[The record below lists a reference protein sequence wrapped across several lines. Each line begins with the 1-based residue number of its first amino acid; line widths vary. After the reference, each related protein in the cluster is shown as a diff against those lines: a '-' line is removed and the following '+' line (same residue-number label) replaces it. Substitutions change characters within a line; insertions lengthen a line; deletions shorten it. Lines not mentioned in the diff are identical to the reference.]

1 MTNHL
6 PLILSPH
13 WRSNAVHK
21 ACALSLLLLCLP
33 MAADALSLGRSRGA
47 AIVGRSLDMS
57 VLASLEALEA
67 TPDVSCFSTELF
79 YGDTR
84 IPGPNVTVTPL
95 RSSPTEMILRVQS
108 SRPIDEPFVTLYVR
122 TTCGTSLSR
131 KYVLLADSPSEPAS
145 TAQSIAPVLSPP
157 EPRLPQLASQSS
169 STPTSASGRSSGLA
183 VGGVSDAASRALDR
197 QAALE
202 ARRLERQLQRGL
214 TGNLESFASADGRF
228 ASPAPSAAS
237 IARRKTRMQAAAEQ
251 RAQARAA
258 APVQPAASRG
268 DRLALSPSLGSSTQA
283 ASGRLNVD
291 VLESAGGRG
300 PNLRSSAELLTQP
313 STDEKT
319 RTQAAA
325 LWRMLSSSP
334 QDLLRDADRLK
345 ALEAEVRTMSA
356 LTIRQTQELGTVKG
370 DLAKAKTEKFANPLV
385 YGLGA
390 LSLASLGFGLWAW
403 RRRQPSAAAGPAPWW
418 GDADKMPANEA
429 PGPRASSVV
438 HPSQAAT
445 GKKTK
450 TTGFAPINKAQT
462 LEPMS
467 GLTNYAPVS
476 VVEDSPSGFDS
487 YAAESGAAV
496 NRPIPA
502 RSSKGAR
509 AGMDASDSG
518 YGAAVGGSGNRVNA
532 EELFDI
538 QQQAD
543 FFLSLGQHDQ
553 AIDVL
558 QNHISENLETSA
570 VAYLDL
576 FDIYHKVNKREE
588 FDSLREEFNRV
599 FNAQVPEFDNYGR
612 TSRGLED
619 YASAMQRI
627 QALWPSA
634 KVLDVIEESI
644 FRKPDRDNQPFDLV
658 AYRELML
665 LYGVAKEISEPVVDP
680 DDDARDVDFDLTSPG
695 SGNAANSAG
704 AQSAGFTHTEVHPLS
719 ADVPSSAFGTLP
731 ASHNLGLDIDLGIF
745 DAPMA
750 PAATAAG
757 PSKTPKVTLAT
768 ASIAAPVLAAVAAK
782 PLDNAINFD
791 LTIDSKFMPPMKKK

>member
-6 PLILSPH
+6 PPILSPQ
-13 WRSNAVHK
+13 WRNTAVQK
-21 ACALSLLLLCLP
+21 ACALSLLVLCLP
-33 MAADALSLGRSRGA
+33 MTADALSLGRSRGA
-47 AIVGRSLDMS
+47 AIVGRTLDMS
-57 VLASLEALEA
+57 VLASMETQEP
-67 TPDVSCFSTELF
+67 TPDASCFSTEVF

-84 IPGPNVTVTPL
+84 IPGPNVTLTPL
-95 RSSPTEMILRVQS
+95 RSSPNELILRVQS

-122 TTCGTSLSR
+122 TTCGSTSLSR

-145 TAQSIAPVLSPP
+145 AAQSIAPVLAPI
-157 EPRLPQLASQSS
+157 EPRLPQVSPQSGGTSTS
-169 STPTSASGRSSGLA
+169 SGARSSGLA

-214 TGNLESFASADGRF
+214 SGSAESFANADGSF
-228 ASPAPSAAS
+228 ASPAPSAAA
-237 IARRKTRMQAAAEQ
+237 IARRKARLEAAAER

-258 APVQPAASRG
+258 APAQPPVSRG

-283 ASGRLNVD
+283 ASGRMNVD
-291 VLESAGGRG
+291 VSESAGGRG

-356 LTIRQTQELGTVKG
+356 LTVRQTQELGTVKA

-403 RRRQPSAAAGPAPWW
+403 RRRQTSAAAGPAPWW
-418 GDADKMPANEA
+418 GDADKMPASEA
-429 PGPRASSVV
+429 QGPRASSVV
-438 HPSQAAT
+438 RPSDAAL
-445 GKKTK
+445 GKKIK
-450 TTGFAPINKAQT
+450 TTGFASAEKAQS

-467 GLTNYAPVS
+467 GLTNYAPIS
-476 VVEDSPSGFDS
+476 VVEDSQSGFDS
-487 YAAESGAAV
+487 FNAESGNAV
-496 NRPIPA
+496 NRTAPA
-502 RSSKGAR
+502 RSPRGAR
-509 AGMDASDSG
+509 AGMDAADSG

-576 FDIYHKVNKREE
+576 FDIYHKVNKRED
-588 FDSLREEFNRV
+588 FDALREEFNRV

-612 TSRGLED
+612 TSRGLEE
-619 YASAMQRI
+619 YAPAMQRI

-644 FRKPDRDNQPFDLV
+644 FRKPDRDNQPFDLT

-665 LYGVAKEISEPVVDP
+665 LYGVAKEISEPNRDQ
-680 DDDARDVDFDLTSPG
+680 DDDAVDFDLTTPVAV
-695 SGNAANSAG
+695 AAGNSAG
-704 AQSAGFTHTEVHPLS
+704 AAAAGFTHTEVHPLS
-719 ADVPSSAFGTLP
+719 ADVPGSAFGTLP
-731 ASHNLGLDIDLGIF
+731 ASHNLGLDIDLGFF
-745 DAPMA
+745 DGPAAPSAA
-750 PAATAAG
+750 PAVPVDLPKPAFAA
-757 PSKTPKVTLAT
+757 
-768 ASIAAPVLAAVAAK
+768 ASVAAPFVAAASAK

-791 LTIDSKFMPPMKKK
+791 LTVDSKFMPPMKKK